1 MSRMRDRLGST
12 FRCSRPPHTYPLA
25 LCGCAFRGH
34 LAHVGIG
41 CERIEQTGVNRRAVV
56 FDLRFQP
63 VGRHLGFRP
72 DKTKRFHGCCIE
84 VEKRRHIRVGAKR
97 EPVMCHENGALLERF
112 KTGDARRMLRQGA
125 RL

>member
-1 MSRMRDRLGST
+1 MRVRVPG
-12 FRCSRPPHTYPLA
+12 
-25 LCGCAFRGH
+25 GH
-34 LAHVGIG
+34 LACVGIG
-41 CERIEQTGVNRRAVV
+41 CERIEQAGVNRHAVV

-97 EPVMCHENGALLERF
+97 EPLNAAMVGGIALIVAGVALLESSGR
-112 KTGDARRMLRQGA
+112 KKEDAS
-125 RL
+125 